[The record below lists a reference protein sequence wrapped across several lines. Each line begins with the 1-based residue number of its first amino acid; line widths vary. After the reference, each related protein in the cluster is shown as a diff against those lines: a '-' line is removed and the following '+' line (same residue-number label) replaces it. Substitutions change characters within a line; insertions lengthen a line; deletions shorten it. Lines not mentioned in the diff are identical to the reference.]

1 MNAREGIVL
10 MAVMTLLGAEFRS
23 NVVAQE
29 PRPAPRGD
37 NSPASKIPQPN
48 PIFPRPPQ
56 SDPGL
61 PNPNGPQRN
70 PAFPQE
76 NPSPRAGRSASEMEE
91 KMVVTPNDIRTAQEA
106 LRAKGLQPGN
116 DGKLD
121 EQTQEALAK
130 FQKQNNL
137 PPTGVLDEKTAAKLG
152 VDSKR
157 EKN

>member
-1 MNAREGIVL
+1 MNTREGVVIL
-10 MAVMTLLGAEFRS
+10 AVMTLLGVEFRS

-37 NSPASKIPQPN
+37 DSPASKIPQPN

-56 SDPGL
+56 SDPL
-61 PNPNGPQRN
+61 PGPNNPQRN

-76 NPSPRAGRSASEMEE
+76 NPSPRAGRLGSDVEE
-91 KMVVTPNDIRTAQEA
+91 KMVVTPSDIKTAQEA
-106 LRAKGLQPGN
+106 LRAKGLQPGS

-121 EQTQEALAK
+121 EQTQDALAK

-137 PPTGVLDEKTAAKLG
+137 PPTGVLDDKTAAKLG

-157 EKN
+157 DKK

>member
-1 MNAREGIVL
+1 MNTREGVVIL
-10 MAVMTLLGAEFRS
+10 AVMTLLGVEFRS

-37 NSPASKIPQPN
+37 DSPASKIPQPN

-56 SDPGL
+56 SDPL
-61 PNPNGPQRN
+61 PGPNNPQRN

-76 NPSPRAGRSASEMEE
+76 NPSPRAGRSASDVEE
-91 KMVVTPNDIRTAQEA
+91 KMVVTPSDIKTAQEA
-106 LRAKGLQPGN
+106 LRAKGLRPGN

-121 EQTQEALAK
+121 EQTQDALAK

-137 PPTGVLDEKTAAKLG
+137 PPTGVLDDKTAAKLG

-157 EKN
+157 EKK